1 MPRQEAWLRIV
12 TCRIEDGTQFM
23 CTWTAWSGPVG
34 GSAWPATIWA
44 FRHQK

>member
-1 MPRQEAWLRIV
+1 MKAALTAEYTMPRQEAWLRIV

-34 GSAWPATIWA
+34 GSA
-44 FRHQK
+44 